1 MPQSNFEM
9 KYLAVSILTKVPKGY
24 NMIPCK
30 LLLDRFSFETI
41 KSMGKKKKRKDN
53 SRVCLNLKITW
64 HYKPIKCQ

>member
-41 KSMGKKKKRKDN
+41 KSMGKKRKE
-53 SRVCLNLKITW
+53 KI
-64 HYKPIKCQ
+64 IVVFA